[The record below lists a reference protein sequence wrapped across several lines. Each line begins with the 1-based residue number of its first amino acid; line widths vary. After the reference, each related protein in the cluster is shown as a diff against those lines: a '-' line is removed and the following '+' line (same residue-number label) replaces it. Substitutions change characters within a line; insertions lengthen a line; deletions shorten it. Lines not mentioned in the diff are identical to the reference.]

1 MISNNNQDNEPN
13 EPNKE
18 DTKNTSNKDN
28 VKEVSEN
35 NKDIESKEKDIPK
48 NEIKDSN
55 TIENKENINIKLD
68 EKKINDND
76 KLELKKE
83 ANSSE
88 FFLLKKKRL
97 LELNKISNSFINSGP
112 IKRKKNENSFKDNK
126 DNENE
131 INNEDEYE
139 YEDNYNESYSNEN
152 IDYVEEEQINILEE
166 MYLDAKKSV
175 CENKINLYLDI
186 IHSDETK
193 EKIWSYKCYEEIC
206 LLYIEFE
213 EHEKF
218 IIYYNYLRKI
228 AHLIEEK
235 KMRTYVKYTAKH
247 LLGN

>member
-1 MISNNNQDNEPN
+1 M
-13 EPNKE
+13 K
-18 DTKNTSNKDN
+18 
-28 VKEVSEN
+28 
-35 NKDIESKEKDIPK
+35 
-48 NEIKDSN
+48 
-55 TIENKENINIKLD
+55 
-68 EKKINDND
+68 KKINDND

-97 LELNKISNSFINSGP
+97 LELNKISNSFISGP

-139 YEDNYNESYSNEN
+139 DNYNECYSDEN

-175 CENKINLYLDI
+175 GENKINLYLDI

-235 KMRTYVKYTAKH
+235 KMRTYVKYTAEAFIRE
-247 LLGN
+247 LGKR